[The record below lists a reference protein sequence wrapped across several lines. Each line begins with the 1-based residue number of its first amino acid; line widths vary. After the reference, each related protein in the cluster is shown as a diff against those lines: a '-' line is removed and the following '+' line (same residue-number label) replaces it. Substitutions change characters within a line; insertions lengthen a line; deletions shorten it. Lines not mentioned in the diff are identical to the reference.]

1 MRVVFSAP
9 LKSPDHPDPSGD
21 REMARLLVAALE
33 AAGASVEIPCRIRM
47 LDRLGDATLTKRLAA
62 EAVAVAEIYLD
73 ACRNRPP
80 QDRPRQVFC
89 YHLHYKAPD
98 VFGPRV
104 AAGLGVPYCVA
115 EGSRAPKRAQGP
127 WAAGHRLAEAALDA
141 ASTVFIM
148 NPRDREVLERQ
159 RPAGQRLVDLPPFLD
174 AAAWPTLA
182 ATRRGAVPLRLLVVA
197 MMRAGDKL
205 ASYRLL
211 AEALARLSPEGW
223 VLDVVGDG
231 PARSEVDAALAPF
244 GHRVTRHGLVH
255 DRNRLAALYAGAD
268 LLVWP
273 AVNEAFGMV
282 FLEAALQGC
291 PAVAGRF
298 GGVPGVVADGDSG
311 VLVPGGDP
319 AAFAAAIAALIAAPQ
334 RLQVLSAGA
343 RRLAASRDLVGAAA
357 ILRDALGLPGA
368 VPA

>member
-9 LKSPDHPDPSGD
+9 LKPPDHPDPSGD
-21 REMARLLVAALE
+21 REVARLLVAALQ
-33 AAGASVEIPCRIRM
+33 AAGATVEIPCRIRM
-47 LDRLGDATLTKRLAA
+47 LDRHGEAALTERLAA
-62 EAVAVAEIYLD
+62 EAMVAAEQYLD
-73 ACRNRPP
+73 ECRSRPP
-80 QDRPRQVFC
+80 QERPGQVFC

-98 VFGPRV
+98 LFGPRV

-141 ASTVFIM
+141 ASTVFVM
-148 NPRDREVLERQ
+148 NPRDREVLERL

-174 AAAWPTLA
+174 AAAWPA
-182 ATRRGAVPLRLLVVA
+182 VEATRRGKAPLRLLAVA
-197 MMRAGDKL
+197 MMREGDKL

-211 AEALARLSPEGW
+211 AAALALLPPDGW
-223 VLDVVGDG
+223 TLDVVGDG
-231 PARSEVDAALAPF
+231 PARSAVDAALAPF
-244 GHRVTRHGLVH
+244 GHRVTRHGLVR
-255 DRNRLAALYAGAD
+255 DRSRLAALYARAD

-291 PAVAGRF
+291 PAVAGRY
-298 GGVPGVVADGDSG
+298 GGVPGVVLDGDSG

-319 AAFAAAIAALIAAPQ
+319 AAFAAAIAALIAEPN
-334 RLQVLSAGA
+334 RLAALSAGA
-343 RRLAASRDLVGAAA
+343 RRLAASRGLAGAAA

-368 VPA
+368 LPA

>member
-9 LKSPDHPDPSGD
+9 LKPPDHPDPSGD
-21 REMARLLVAALE
+21 REVARLLVAALQT
-33 AAGASVEIPCRIRM
+33 AGATVEIPCRIRM
-47 LDRLGDATLTKRLAA
+47 LDRHGDATLTERLAA
-62 EAVAVAEIYLD
+62 EATVAAEQYLD
-73 ACRNRPP
+73 ECRSRPP

-98 VFGPRV
+98 VFGPLV

-127 WAAGHRLAEAALDA
+127 WAAGHALAEAALDA
-141 ASTVFIM
+141 ASTVFVM
-148 NPRDREVLERQ
+148 NPRDREVLERL

-174 AAAWPTLA
+174 AAAWPA
-182 ATRRGAVPLRLLVVA
+182 AEATRRGDVPLRLLVVA

-205 ASYRLL
+205 ASYREL
-211 AEALARLSPEGW
+211 AAALAQLPPDGW
-223 VLDVVGDG
+223 TLDVVGDG
-231 PARSEVDAALAPF
+231 PARREVDSALAPF
-244 GHRVTRHGLVH
+244 GDRVTRHGLVL
-255 DRNRLAALYAGAD
+255 DRDRLAALYAGAD

-291 PAVAGRF
+291 PAVAGRH

-319 AAFAAAIAALIAAPQ
+319 AALAAAIAALIGAPQ
-334 RLQVLSAGA
+334 RLRVLSAGA
-343 RRLAASRDLVGAAA
+343 RRLAGNRDLAGAAA
-357 ILRDALGLPGA
+357 ILREALGLPGTL
-368 VPA
+368 PA

>member
-9 LKSPDHPDPSGD
+9 LKPPDHPDPSGD
-21 REMARLLVAALE
+21 REVARLLVAALQ
-33 AAGASVEIPCRIRM
+33 AAGGTVEIPCRIRM
-47 LDRLGDATLTKRLAA
+47 LDCHGDPTLTERLAA
-62 EAVAVAEIYLD
+62 EATVAAEQYLD
-73 ACRNRPP
+73 ACRSRPP

-127 WAAGHRLAEAALDA
+127 WAAGHGLAEAALDA
-141 ASTVFIM
+141 ASTVFVM
-148 NPRDREVLERQ
+148 NPRDREVLERL
-159 RPAGQRLVDLPPFLD
+159 RPVDQRLVDLQPFLD
-174 AAAWPTLA
+174 ATAWPA
-182 ATRRGAVPLRLLVVA
+182 MPATRHGEAPLRLLAVA
-197 MMRAGDKL
+197 MMREGDKL

-211 AEALARLSPEGW
+211 ADALARLPTDGW
-223 VLDVVGDG
+223 TLDVVGDG

-244 GHRVTRHGLVH
+244 GHRVTRHGLVR
-255 DRNRLAALYAGAD
+255 DRSRLAALYAAAD

-291 PAVAGRF
+291 AAVAGRY

-319 AAFAAAIAALIAAPQ
+319 VAFADAIAALIAGPG
-334 RLQVLSAGA
+334 RLSVLSAGA
-343 RRLAASRDLVGAAA
+343 RRLAERRGLPGAAA

-368 VPA
+368 LPA

>member
-21 REMARLLVAALE
+21 REVARLLVAALQ

-47 LDRLGDATLTKRLAA
+47 LDRHGDATLTERLAA
-62 EAVAVAEIYLD
+62 EATAAAEHYLD
-73 ACRNRPP
+73 DCRCRPP
-80 QDRPRQVFC
+80 QERPRQVFC

-127 WAAGHRLAEAALDA
+127 WATGHALAETALDA
-141 ASTVFIM
+141 ASTVFVM
-148 NPRDREVLERQ
+148 NPRDREVLERL
-159 RPAGQRLVDLPPFLD
+159 RPLGQRHVDLPPFLD
-174 AAAWPTLA
+174 ATAWPALQ
-182 ATRRGAVPLRLLVVA
+182 ATRRGEVPLRLLTVA
-197 MMRAGDKL
+197 MMREGDKL
-205 ASYRLL
+205 ASYRGL
-211 AEALARLSPEGW
+211 ADALARLPPDCW
-223 VLDVVGDG
+223 TLDVVGDG
-231 PARSEVDAALAPF
+231 PARGEVDAALAPF
-244 GHRVTRHGLVH
+244 GHRVIRHGLVQ
-255 DRNRLAALYAGAD
+255 DRSRLATLYAAAD

-291 PAVAGRF
+291 PAVAGRY

-311 VLVPGGDP
+311 MLVPGGDP
-319 AAFAAAIAALIAAPQ
+319 AAFAAAIATLIAAPQ
-334 RLQVLSAGA
+334 RLPVLSAGA
-343 RRLAASRDLVGAAA
+343 RRLAASRGLAGAAA

-368 VPA
+368 LPA